1 MVDLTALGLPLAD
14 LKQEA
19 ERENAN
25 RQQQLLQRMGA
36 VDTLTRVYNRDFFDL
51 QFGIQWK
58 IATRKK
64 ECLALFLIDVD
75 HFDAFTAR
83 HDHRSADYALQKI
96 ARTLKLLFRRAS
108 DFVARDEADRFIVLA
123 ADMTAAQAEEHA
135 ARIRDRVQ
143 KLKILDAPPRH
154 YLTVSVGCAVC
165 TPSPSDQLEDMVV
178 SAGQALARAQ
188 SQNQG
193 KSPS

>member
-1 MVDLTALGLPLAD
+1 MVDLTALGLPLTD

-19 ERENAN
+19 EAENAN
-25 RQQQLLQRMGA
+25 QQQQLLQRMGA
-36 VDTLTRVYNRDFFDL
+36 MDTLTRVYNRDFFDL

-58 IATRKK
+58 IAVRKK

-75 HFDAFTAR
+75 HFDTFTAR

-143 KLKILDAPPRH
+143 KLKILDAPPEH
-154 YLTVSVGCAVC
+154 YLTVSVGCAVHI
-165 TPSPSDQLEDMVV
+165 PSPSDQLQDML
-178 SAGQALARAQ
+178 AGARQDLERIQ
-188 SQNQG
+188 SQDQG
-193 KSPS
+193 KFPS